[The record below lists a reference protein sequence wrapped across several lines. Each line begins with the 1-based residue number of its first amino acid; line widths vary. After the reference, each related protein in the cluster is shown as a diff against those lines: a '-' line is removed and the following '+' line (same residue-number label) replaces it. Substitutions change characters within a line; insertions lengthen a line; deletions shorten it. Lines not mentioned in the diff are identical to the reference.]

1 MLITK
6 RCEKCGMLIDEGD
19 LRSHADVR
27 HNTYYMTS
35 CQEDL
40 LYECLP

>member
-6 RCEKCGMLIDEGD
+6 RCQKCGVLIFDGD
-19 LRSHADVR
+19 LRYRANLR
-27 HNTYYMTS
+27 LNNMTS